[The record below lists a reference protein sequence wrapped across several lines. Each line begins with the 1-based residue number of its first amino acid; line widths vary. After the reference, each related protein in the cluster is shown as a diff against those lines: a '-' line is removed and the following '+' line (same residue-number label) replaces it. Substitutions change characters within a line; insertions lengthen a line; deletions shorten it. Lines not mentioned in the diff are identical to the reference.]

1 MSQKKFKYPTGD
13 YFNLPGQSVN
23 IMNIIILEKG
33 KEKTFYR
40 KEWLKYPS
48 RKFNAFYQG
57 MNKAKK

>member
-33 KEKTFYR
+33 KENNFLQKR
-40 KEWLKYPS
+40 KVTVSE
-48 RKFNAFYQG
+48 
-57 MNKAKK
+57 